1 MGKWI
6 KTEHL
11 FGKSGCKNADHNKTV
26 FGCGLQTTKKING
39 SNTVRVIDKDR
50 KFVIMKVDSSVLY
63 ISKPYV
69 PTRGPYVE
77 NMGRYPFV
85 FNTE

>member
-1 MGKWI
+1 MRLPPIGVQI
-6 KTEHL
+6 EHRY
-11 FGKSGCKNADHNKTV
+11 FVKNCCKAV